1 MKKIIIIN
9 GVNLGEL
16 GNREPEWY
24 GYSSFD
30 EYLKE
35 LRAAFP
41 QLEIDYFQ
49 SNNLDQLVDRILSSR
64 QYDGI
69 ILNPGAYTHTSIV
82 LADAIKAI
90 SVPVVEVHISNV
102 AKREKLRRE
111 SFISTAVIGTITGF
125 GLKSYRLALDFFS
138 TH

>member
-16 GNREPEWY
+16 GNREPDWY
-24 GYSSFD
+24 GNSSFE

-35 LRAAFP
+35 LRADFP
-41 QLEIDYFQ
+41 ELEIDYFQ
-49 SNNLDQLVDRILSSR
+49 SNSLDILVDKILSSKN
-64 QYDGI
+64 YDGI
-69 ILNPGAYTHTSIV
+69 VLNPGAFTHTSIV

-102 AKREKLRRE
+102 AKREKLRKE
-111 SFISTAVIGTITGF
+111 SFISAAVIGTITGF
-125 GLKSYRLALDFFS
+125 GLKSYRLALVFFS

>member
-16 GNREPEWY
+16 GNREPDWY
-24 GYSSFD
+24 GNSSFE

-35 LRAAFP
+35 LRADFP
-41 QLEIDYFQ
+41 GLEIDYFQ
-49 SNNLDQLVDRILSSR
+49 SNSLDILVDKILSSKN
-64 QYDGI
+64 YDGI
-69 ILNPGAYTHTSIV
+69 VLNPGAFTHTSIV

-111 SFISTAVIGTITGF
+111 SFISAAVIGTITGF

>member
-16 GNREPEWY
+16 GNREPDWY
-24 GYSSFD
+24 GNSSFE

-35 LRAAFP
+35 LRADFP
-41 QLEIDYFQ
+41 ELEIDYFQ
-49 SNNLDQLVDRILSSR
+49 SNSLDILVDKILSSKN
-64 QYDGI
+64 YDGI
-69 ILNPGAYTHTSIV
+69 VLNPGAFTHTSIV

-102 AKREKLRRE
+102 AKREKLRKE
-111 SFISTAVIGTITGF
+111 SFISAAVIGTITGF

>member
-16 GNREPEWY
+16 GNREPDWY
-24 GYSSFD
+24 GNNSFE

-35 LRAAFP
+35 LRADFP
-41 QLEIDYFQ
+41 ELEIDYFQ
-49 SNNLDQLVDRILSSR
+49 SNSLNLLVDKILSSKN
-64 QYDGI
+64 YDGI
-69 ILNPGAYTHTSIV
+69 VLNPGAFTHTSIV

-90 SVPVVEVHISNV
+90 PVPVVEVHISNV

-111 SFISTAVIGTITGF
+111 SFISAAVIGTITGF

>member
-16 GNREPEWY
+16 GKREPDWY
-24 GYSSFD
+24 GNSSFE

-35 LRAAFP
+35 LRADFP
-41 QLEIDYFQ
+41 GLEIDYFQ
-49 SNNLDQLVDRILSSR
+49 SNSLDLLVDKILSSKN
-64 QYDGI
+64 YDGI
-69 ILNPGAYTHTSIV
+69 VLNPGAFTHTSIV
-82 LADAIKAI
+82 LSDAIKAI

-111 SFISTAVIGTITGF
+111 SFISAAVIGTITGF

>member
-16 GNREPEWY
+16 GNREPDWY
-24 GYSSFD
+24 GNSSFE
-30 EYLKE
+30 EYLKK
-35 LRAAFP
+35 LRADFP
-41 QLEIDYFQ
+41 ELEIDYFQ
-49 SNNLDQLVDRILSSR
+49 SNSLDLLVDKILSSKN
-64 QYDGI
+64 YDGI
-69 ILNPGAYTHTSIV
+69 VLNPGAFTHTSIV

-111 SFISTAVIGTITGF
+111 SFISAAVIGTITGF

>member
-16 GNREPEWY
+16 GNEKPEWY
-24 GYSSFD
+24 GFSSLE
-30 EYLKE
+30 EYLEK
-35 LRAAFP
+35 LRTDFP

-49 SNNLDQLVDRILSSR
+49 SDSLEQLVDRILSSR
-64 QYDGI
+64 HYDGI
-69 ILNPGAYTHTSIV
+69 ILNPGAFTHTSIV

-111 SFISTAVIGTITGF
+111 SFISAAVIGTITGF
-125 GLKSYRLALDFFS
+125 GLKSYRLALDFFCI
-138 TH
+138 H

>member
-16 GNREPEWY
+16 GNREPDWY
-24 GYSSFD
+24 GNSSFE
-30 EYLKE
+30 EYLKK
-35 LRAAFP
+35 LRADFP
-41 QLEIDYFQ
+41 ELEIDYFQ
-49 SNNLDQLVDRILSSR
+49 SNSLDILVDKILSSKN
-64 QYDGI
+64 YDGI
-69 ILNPGAYTHTSIV
+69 VLNPGAFTHTSIV

-111 SFISTAVIGTITGF
+111 SFISAAVIGTITGF

>member
-16 GNREPEWY
+16 GNREPDWY
-24 GYSSFD
+24 GNSSFE
-30 EYLKE
+30 EYLKK
-35 LRAAFP
+35 LRADFP
-41 QLEIDYFQ
+41 ELEIDYFQ
-49 SNNLDQLVDRILSSR
+49 SNSLDLLVDKILSSKN
-64 QYDGI
+64 YDGI
-69 ILNPGAYTHTSIV
+69 VLNPGAFTHTSIV

-111 SFISTAVIGTITGF
+111 SFLSAAVIGTITGF